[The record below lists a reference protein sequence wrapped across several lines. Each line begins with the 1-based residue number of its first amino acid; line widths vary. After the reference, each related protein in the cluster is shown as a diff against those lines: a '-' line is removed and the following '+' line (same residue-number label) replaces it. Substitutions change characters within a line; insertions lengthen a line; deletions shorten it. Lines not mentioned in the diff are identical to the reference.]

1 MILSSIKCVAP
12 NCDWVIVYCTLSTPE
27 ISAQLGPLPI
37 STTCAGALS
46 DSGKMSKQRTLLNLF
61 KPSSS
66 SSSQENDSEGTTAA
80 SEGTSGGPSSES
92 RKRKQAPVPD
102 GGDTQIK
109 KSVTSA
115 TGKSFRKEWLKEY
128 SWLEEIRTK
137 EGVVMKC
144 KTCVHAN
151 AINTFTKGAVISR
164 NRH

>member
-1 MILSSIKCVAP
+1 
-12 NCDWVIVYCTLSTPE
+12 
-27 ISAQLGPLPI
+27 
-37 STTCAGALS
+37 
-46 DSGKMSKQRTLLNLF
+46 MSKQRTLLNLF

>member
-1 MILSSIKCVAP
+1 MILSSIKCVSP
-12 NCDWVIVYCTLSTPE
+12 NCNWVIVYCTLSTPE

-37 STTCAGALS
+37 STTCAGALW
-46 DSGKMSKQRTLLNLF
+46 DSGKMSKQRTLLNVF

-66 SSSQENDSEGTTAA
+66 SSSQGNDSEGTTAA

-115 TGKSFRKEWLKEY
+115 TGKSFRRVAERIFLA
-128 SWLEEIRTK
+128 
-137 EGVVMKC
+137 G
-144 KTCVHAN
+144 
-151 AINTFTKGAVISR
+151 R
-164 NRH
+164 NSYERESGDEVQNLRACERDKHFY